1 MPWFLHRSCATLYRS
16 VSPNQKRFLQ
26 PGTQHLQRRSS
37 APACR
42 VQVSRCCLAV
52 TLGMSTHS
60 VHRVTACR
68 WWRSLLPQRAA
79 APMCWRGSPHPH
91 AHSKHHCFS
100 GVAPAGNACSR
111 GNLGWYLR
119 RKSQNFRAARAF
131 HKHQP
136 PALHSQRG
144 GCLCVSVGR
153 GGGACWL
160 SFPLPQPGHRGKKVG
175 QPGLEPATIRSG
187 DGKMDVRKKLE
198 SDPLMGCKHIF
209 GCHLPPRAVRPC
221 LLTLGGGF
229 FPTSF
234 QSPCPGRD

>member
-119 RKSQNFRAARAF
+119 RKSQNFRAARALWNTNL
-131 HKHQP
+131 QLCTASGVGVCVCLWGGGGGVLVVLPPP
-136 PALHSQRG
+136 PAR
-144 GCLCVSVGR
+144 
-153 GGGACWL
+153 
-160 SFPLPQPGHRGKKVG
+160 PQGKK
-175 QPGLEPATIRSG
+175 SG
-187 DGKMDVRKKLE
+187 TAWTR
-198 SDPLMGCKHIF
+198 
-209 GCHLPPRAVRPC
+209 
-221 LLTLGGGF
+221 T
-229 FPTSF
+229 
-234 QSPCPGRD
+234 RDHPVW